1 MMKRAKQNNLRRL
14 KSRYVAGDDILLGG
28 VYLDGIQQYGV
39 IEVNIKRG
47 FVKRYRMKQIELTE
61 SPFGGK
67 TTMSIIETC
76 PVTGERIIE
85 KVRGKVRVVFV

>member
-1 MMKRAKQNNLRRL
+1 MKRAKQNNLRRL

-28 VYLDGIQQYGV
+28 VYLDGVQQYGV

-47 FVKRYRMKQIELTE
+47 FVKRYRMKQIELTD

-67 TTMSIIETC
+67 AKMSIIATC
-76 PVTGERIIE
+76 PISGEDIIE
-85 KVRGKVRVVFV
+85 KVRGKVKIKFD